1 MAKTDPR
8 IDAYIEK
15 SQPFARP
22 ILTYIRKAVHAGCP
36 TVEETMKWSAP
47 HFDYK
52 GVMCGMAAFKEH
64 CAFGFWKASLLGV
77 TGQKSREAVGQFGC
91 VKTIKDLPPTKELVA
106 LVKAAASL
114 NEQGVKAPRAK
125 RASKLPLSV
134 PPALASALKKNATAA
149 AAFKALPP
157 SHRRE
162 YLEWIVEAKQ
172 EATRERRIA
181 KALLWLSDGKSLNWK
196 YQG

>member
-1 MAKTDPR
+1 MAKDPR
-8 IDAYIEK
+8 VDAYIEK

-22 ILTYIRKAVHAGCP
+22 ILKHIRKVVHAGCP
-36 TVEETMKWSAP
+36 GVEETMKWSAP

-77 TGQKSREAVGQFGC
+77 AGQKSREAMGQFGC
-91 VKTIKDLPPTKELVA
+91 VKSIKDLPPEKELLA
-106 LVKAAASL
+106 LVKAAARL
-114 NEQGVKAPRAK
+114 NEEGLKVPRAK
-125 RASKLPLSV
+125 KPPKAELST
-134 PPALASALKKNATAA
+134 PPALTAALKKNKKAQ
-149 AAFKALPP
+149 AAFDAFSP

-162 YLEWIVEAKQ
+162 YVEWIAEAKQ

-181 KALLWLSDGKSLNWK
+181 TAIEWLTEGKSRNWK
-196 YQG
+196 YQR